1 MTAPLTFRL
10 LGYGIAY
17 SASPQMMRA
26 AFAAMDLPHDYALAD
41 IPPAAVDA
49 TVAALRESAIGG
61 ANVTTPHKL
70 AVARLMDAWAP
81 EAEEAGAVNTV
92 VREGR
97 RLIGHN
103 TDLPAL
109 VDAIRG
115 LRPDGIRK
123 AVLLGAGGASRSVVL
138 ALEACGA
145 KEIAAVTRSDGSWDR
160 LESLLAGADLV
171 VNATPIGMSDE
182 QTPVPAAW
190 LRPGLAVLDLVYRP
204 SPTRLVHEARGV
216 GADAEAGAGVLLGQG
231 WRSLELWLHEE
242 APLEAMRA
250 ALQVEL
256 GDDADV

>member
-1 MTAPLTFRL
+1 MTAPLRFRL

-17 SASPQMMRA
+17 SASPSMMRA
-26 AFAAMDLPHDYALAD
+26 AFAAMDLPHDYELAD
-41 IPPAAVDA
+41 VPPEALDA
-49 TVAALRESAIGG
+49 TVEALRDSGTGG
-61 ANVTTPHKL
+61 ANVTTPHKR
-70 AVARLMDAWAP
+70 AVARLMDGWTP
-81 EAEEAGAVNTV
+81 EAEEAGSVNTV

-103 TDLPAL
+103 TDLPAV

-115 LRPDGIRK
+115 LRPDGVRK

-160 LESLLAGADLV
+160 LESLLTGADLV
-171 VNATPIGMSDE
+171 VNATPIGMSHE

-190 LRPGLAVLDLVYRP
+190 LRPDLAVLDLVYRP
-204 SPTRLVHEARGV
+204 SPTRLVHEARAV

-242 APLEAMRA
+242 PPVEAMRA

-256 GDDADV
+256 GDGADV

>member
-17 SASPQMMRA
+17 SASPMMMRA
-26 AFAAMDLPHDYALAD
+26 AFAAMDLPHDYELAD
-41 IPPAAVDA
+41 VPHESVDS
-49 TVAALRESAIGG
+49 TVEALRESGIGG

-109 VDAIRG
+109 IDAIRG

-145 KEIAAVTRSDGSWDR
+145 KEIAAVTRSDGSWNR
-160 LESLLAGADLV
+160 IESLLTGADLV
-171 VNATPIGMSDE
+171 VNATPIGMNEERS
-182 QTPVPAAW
+182 PVPAAC
-190 LRPGLAVLDLVYRP
+190 LRDDLAVLDLVYRP
-204 SPTRLVHEARGV
+204 SPTRLVHEARAV
-216 GADAEAGAGVLLGQG
+216 GADAKAGAGVLLGQG
-231 WRSLELWLHEE
+231 WRSLELWLHEPPPVE
-242 APLEAMRA
+242 VMRA
-250 ALQVEL
+250 ALQLEL
-256 GDDADV
+256 GDGADV

>member
-1 MTAPLTFRL
+1 
-10 LGYGIAY
+10 
-17 SASPQMMRA
+17 MMRA
-26 AFAAMDLPHDYALAD
+26 AFTAMDMPHDYELAD
-41 IPPAAVDA
+41 VPPEAVDT
-49 TVAALRESAIGG
+49 TVEALREQQIGG

-92 VREGR
+92 VRAGR

-115 LRPDGIRK
+115 LRPNGVRK

-160 LESLLAGADLV
+160 LESLLGGADLV
-171 VNATPIGMSDE
+171 VNATPIGMNDE
-182 QTPVPAAW
+182 RSPVAAEW
-190 LRPGLAVLDLVYRP
+190 LRPDLAVLDLVYRP
-204 SPTRLVHEARGV
+204 SPTRLVHEARAV
-216 GADAEAGAGVLLGQG
+216 GASAEAGAGVLLGQG
-231 WRSLELWLHEE
+231 WRSLELWLHEK
-242 APLEAMRA
+242 APVDAMRA
-250 ALQVEL
+250 ALQDEL
-256 GDDADV
+256 GDGADV